1 MRVRNNTNKKLI
13 ITLVISLILGVL
25 SGFISIKDFP
35 YRIEMMTEDIFYQR
49 PDSIPNDIKL
59 IVIDEETLEKLGP
72 YSDWDRRY
80 FAELINVLN
89 ESSDIRPKVI
99 GLDIVFTGTNN
110 SESDRLLVET
120 ISKYD
125 NLVIGSTLTFDK
137 YVYQSDSGELYMR
150 SYVSGEG
157 KPYNELAQVC
167 DYGFTNAIYDD
178 DGYIRRVYTSVVSSY
193 EDENNVYDSFA
204 YMVAKKAGCEKKY
217 PSQIEIPFVGNPG
230 DFEQISMID
239 VIEGEISAKYFDNCI
254 VLVGV
259 YEESLMD
266 SYRVP
271 IDYSSEMYGV
281 EINANAINAM
291 LTNDIIYDMNN
302 GLQFIIVALLV
313 FIFSMIALNKN
324 NILTVC
330 ISFFVCIFGYIVLAM
345 ILFNIKSCKS
355 NILALFAGVVVA
367 FLIALLFRYIESQRK
382 RINEMS
388 EMTFSMAEAMSEA
401 IEGRTPYNANHTK
414 NVAMRCVEMV
424 DYINEQHKLKRT
436 KLCFSKNDREQI
448 HLAAMLHDV
457 GKLVIPLDVMDK
469 PTKLGNKEQGLK
481 DRLDIIKLYIK
492 VDSLKGIISADDAND
507 KLSVIDNFIN
517 NFDRLNCGRPIDED
531 EKKLIEYLSEQNYI
545 SQDGIEIPY
554 LTLDEIE
561 GLNIKAG
568 TLSKRER
575 IVMQSHVEYT
585 DRILSHMKFGDKFK
599 DVRAIAG
606 NHHETL
612 NGAGYPKGLKA
623 DEIDVLTRILTIM
636 DIYDSLIAED
646 RPYKKPK
653 SIKAAFD
660 ILDEEAENGKIDKEI
675 LGFAKEL
682 YLRD

>member
-1 MRVRNNTNKKLI
+1 M
-13 ITLVISLILGVL
+13 
-25 SGFISIKDFP
+25 
-35 YRIEMMTEDIFYQR
+35 
-49 PDSIPNDIKL
+49 
-59 IVIDEETLEKLGP
+59 
-72 YSDWDRRY
+72 
-80 FAELINVLN
+80 
-89 ESSDIRPKVI
+89 
-99 GLDIVFTGTNN
+99 
-110 SESDRLLVET
+110 
-120 ISKYD
+120 
-125 NLVIGSTLTFDK
+125 
-137 YVYQSDSGELYMR
+137 
-150 SYVSGEG
+150 
-157 KPYNELAQVC
+157 
-167 DYGFTNAIYDD
+167 
-178 DGYIRRVYTSVVSSY
+178 
-193 EDENNVYDSFA
+193 
-204 YMVAKKAGCEKKY
+204 
-217 PSQIEIPFVGNPG
+217 
-230 DFEQISMID
+230 
-239 VIEGEISAKYFDNCI
+239 
-254 VLVGV
+254 
-259 YEESLMD
+259 
-266 SYRVP
+266 
-271 IDYSSEMYGV
+271 
-281 EINANAINAM
+281 
-291 LTNDIIYDMNN
+291 
-302 GLQFIIVALLV
+302 
-313 FIFSMIALNKN
+313 
-324 NILTVC
+324 
-330 ISFFVCIFGYIVLAM
+330 
-345 ILFNIKSCKS
+345 
-355 NILALFAGVVVA
+355 
-367 FLIALLFRYIESQRK
+367 
-382 RINEMS
+382 
-388 EMTFSMAEAMSEA
+388 
-401 IEGRTPYNANHTK
+401 
-414 NVAMRCVEMV
+414 
-424 DYINEQHKLKRT
+424 
-436 KLCFSKNDREQI
+436 
-448 HLAAMLHDV
+448 
-457 GKLVIPLDVMDK
+457 
-469 PTKLGNKEQGLK
+469 K

-623 DEIDVLTRILTIM
+623 DEIDVWTRILTIM